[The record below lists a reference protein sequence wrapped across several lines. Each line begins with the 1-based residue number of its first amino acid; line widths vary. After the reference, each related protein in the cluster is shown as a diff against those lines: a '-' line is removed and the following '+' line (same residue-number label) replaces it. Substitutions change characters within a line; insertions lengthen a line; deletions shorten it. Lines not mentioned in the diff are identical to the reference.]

1 MSKVCLLL
9 AFCGQVAG
17 KSSDSEG
24 DATKNQSV
32 FEAILY
38 EPMNSVHLVK
48 LYIFPRQLAAW
59 LGGFGC

>member
-9 AFCGQVAG
+9 AFCGQDTE

-24 DATKNQSV
+24 NATKNQSE
-32 FEAILY
+32 FETVLY

-48 LYIFPRQLAAW
+48 LYIFPRQLAGW
-59 LGGFGC
+59 LGGFAC

>member
-9 AFCGQVAG
+9 AFCGQVAE

-24 DATKNQSV
+24 NATKNQSE
-32 FEAILY
+32 FEAVLY
-38 EPMNSVHLVK
+38 EPMNSVHLVE
-48 LYIFPRQLAAW
+48 LYIFPRQLAGW